1 MTPGGGWVIVGRAAR
16 TAPPGAG
23 SSSRQGR
30 EVERS
35 PTAILLFLWALLDL
49 LQIPLLAAV
58 ILSFRLSRRLG
69 RAWKGVAVG
78 FGAYAAWVV
87 VTARFVPYSPSGLA
101 VLLAGMLLDPRRET
115 SPDRVW
121 ALGSAVAL
129 ALFWAVPVALA
140 AGLRRRPARVSPRPA
155 RPASPP

>member
-1 MTPGGGWVIVGRAAR
+1 MWSSWAGGAHRAAV
-16 TAPPGAG
+16 GAG

-35 PTAILLFLWALLDL
+35 PAAILLFLWALVDL

-115 SPDRVW
+115 SPQRVW
-121 ALGSAVAL
+121 ALGSAVAI
-129 ALFWAVPVALA
+129 ALFWALPVALA
-140 AGLRRRPARVSPRPA
+140 AGLRRRPARVSPRPSP
-155 RPASPP
+155 PASPP

>member
-1 MTPGGGWVIVGRAAR
+1 MWSSWAGGARRAAV
-16 TAPPGAG
+16 GAG

-35 PTAILLFLWALLDL
+35 PAAILLFLWALVDL

-78 FGAYAAWVV
+78 FGAYGAWVV

-115 SPDRVW
+115 SPQRVW
-121 ALGSAVAL
+121 ALGSAVAI
-129 ALFWAVPVALA
+129 ALFWALPVALA
-140 AGLRRRPARVSPRPA
+140 AGLRRRPARVSPRPSP
-155 RPASPP
+155 PASPP